1 MPLDLVVSLGLK
13 LSGIRFFRLRGF
25 FLGRLLSSSL
35 ALLEEGSPKGSRERL
50 LNSVEE
56 KSIVGT
62 VSNSK
67 FSRSK
72 PIRSKLS
79 YLVYRNSVILDSP
92 S

>member
-13 LSGIRFFRLRGF
+13 LSEIRFFRLRGF
-25 FLGRLLSSSL
+25 FLGRLLSSL
-35 ALLEEGSPKGSRERL
+35 LVLLEEGSLKGSRKRL
-50 LNSVEE
+50 LNSIKE

-79 YLVYRNSVILDSP
+79 YLIYRNSIILDSP
-92 S
+92 G